1 MASNVNYNT
10 GLSLGDHA
18 QGNLNPSSALYNIEQ
33 QSWLKEKSPP
43 GI

>member
-1 MASNVNYNT
+1 MASNFNNT
-10 GLSLGDHA
+10 GLPMGDNAHN
-18 QGNLNPSSALYNIEQ
+18 NLNPSSAVYNNEQ